1 MKHKVRHSPEGRTLA
16 RLERVVTVLVEAK
29 LIDGASPPDLI
40 KRLHRLEESVRKTH
54 RDRQTLQVIESGLRL
69 LGDANGTALTMPAS
83 SGEPI
88 KFPRGTCHPEAP

>member
-1 MKHKVRHSPEGRTLA
+1 MSRKARHSPKGRTLA

-40 KRLHRLEESVRKTH
+40 ERLQRMEETVRQTH

-69 LGDANGTALTMPAS
+69 LHDANGTAATSPAS
-83 SGEPI
+83 SCEPFE
-88 KFPRGTCHPEAP
+88 FP